1 MLKYLGRLAIALSM
15 VWCAAGQAQAG
26 ETLKLAALSDYAP
39 YSGDNLP
46 GYGFSNDLT
55 VQVMK
60 RMGYT
65 VQVTVMPWNRALE
78 AVKAGEYD
86 ILPTVWYNKDR
97 ESFLKYSEPFAVN
110 RLVFVHRADQPFEFH
125 SLDDLKGKTVGTV
138 FGYAYDPN
146 FLSSNLFKREEV
158 KDIVLNLKKVAA
170 GRIDLTLDDEL
181 VLKYLIQTQA
191 PDLQSKLALT
201 KGALTENKLYV
212 AFSRKRPDA
221 DKLAADF
228 NKGLAELKADG
239 TYAKI
244 LAAHK
249 MN

>member
-1 MLKYLGRLAIALSM
+1 MPRFFARLFVALSF
-15 VWCAAGQAQAG
+15 VWLAGAQAQAG

-60 RMGYT
+60 HMGYT
-65 VQVTVMPWNRALE
+65 VEVTVMPWSRALDL
-78 AVKAGEYD
+78 VKSGQYD

-97 ESFLKYSEPFAVN
+97 ESFLKYSEPLSVN
-110 RLVFVHRADQPFEFH
+110 RLVFVHRSDQPFDFH

-138 FGYAYDPN
+138 FGYAYDPS
-146 FLSSNLFKREEV
+146 FLSSPLFKREEV

-181 VLKYLIQTQA
+181 VLKYLIQTEA
-191 PDLQSKLALT
+191 PELASKLALT

-228 NKGLAELKADG
+228 NKGLADLKADG
-239 TYAKI
+239 TYAK
-244 LAAHK
+244 LLEKHK